1 MAVPTLKQRIESLA
15 KTFGRVGNNQEYTG
29 QQVSEVL
36 FRELKEE
43 QRFELTEKARQ
54 ALATRRA

>member
-1 MAVPTLKQRIESLA
+1 MAAPTLKQRIESLA
-15 KTFGRVGNNQEYTG
+15 KAFGRVGNNQEYTG

>member
-1 MAVPTLKQRIESLA
+1 MAAPTLKQRIESLA

-54 ALATRRA
+54 ALAARRA

>member
-1 MAVPTLKQRIESLA
+1 MAAPTLKQRIESLA